1 MASAVTNV
9 SGASGRGLVLG
20 LQGMHQ
26 WLQSFIEMGLAGPA
40 INYGSGRPTGS
51 ALASAA

>member
-1 MASAVTNV
+1 MAGAVSDI
-9 SGASGRGLVLG
+9 SGASGRGIVLG

-40 INYGSGRPTGS
+40 INYSNGRSTGV
-51 ALASAA
+51 ALARAD